1 LFFTL
6 PTTFLIAAYV
16 GLGTASEKLCVS
28 RLVPTPTTDE
38 VIVGAMAEMLVATI
52 REVQVFSCYGRLMR
66 LH

>member
-16 GLGTASEKLCVS
+16 GLGTASEELCVS
-28 RLVPTPTTDE
+28 RLGPTPTTDE
-38 VIVGAMAEMLVATI
+38 VIVGAVAEMLVATV
-52 REVQVFSCYGRLMR
+52 REVQLFSCYGRLMR